1 MDKRVKE
8 YLKGIQKIE
17 KQIDQLNTKYGVND
31 VNVTRTNQS
40 GPHNVTGVRSD
51 DSVRQDDSKFHIR
64 GLGNS
69 NNTSETR
76 NSETQRSSGEYHI
89 RGLGNASNTSEARN
103 SEVQRSSGEYHIRG
117 LGNSNN
123 TSETRNSE
131 TQRSSNREYHIRGI
145 GNSSDNSET
154 RNSEVQ
160 RSSNREYHIK
170 GIKSY
175 KNDSRSK
182 VVKLVS
188 SVNEM
193 EESGV
198 EFYLPDSISLDQ
210 SYVLNDDAVTQ
221 ISSQDLVVTDYTLTS
236 YCYQKRIKKENEN
249 IMRRKLSK
257 GNVSL
262 ALLASIIFFIFSIIL
277 FLIR

>member
-1 MDKRVKE
+1 MAENVDNKRNFLIKGLVSKIKRELAQQINSENISLKSSDGMYVSDKRFKK
-8 YLKGIQKIE
+8 YLKGIHKIE
-17 KQIDQLNTKYGVND
+17 KQIDQLNSKYGVND
-31 VNVTRTNQS
+31 NNVPRTNQS
-40 GPHNVTGVRSD
+40 DNHNVTGVRSD
-51 DSVRQDDSKFHIR
+51 DSARRDVSEFHIR
-64 GLGNS
+64 GIGNS
-69 NNTSETR
+69 NNNGEVR
-76 NSETQRSSGEYHI
+76 NT
-89 RGLGNASNTSEARN
+89 
-103 SEVQRSSGEYHIRG
+103 EV
-117 LGNSNN
+117 
-123 TSETRNSE
+123 
-131 TQRSSNREYHIRGI
+131 QRSSNREYHIRGI

-188 SVNEM
+188 SVKEM